1 MCLCCQQPCSQGWK
15 KWSSPLLEVL
25 CPSRFPEDPACRQT
39 AAPISTMAPTITPRE
54 AHTHGLGSSGDSNH
68 SLDVPQTGLFTRK
81 SRACQ
86 AATVTGKKGG
96 GGGGENGTTQRLLLS
111 TRRPRCPHIHD
122 MHQKFCVR
130 AGDLAQTQL

>member
-15 KWSSPLLEVL
+15 KWSSPPLEVL
-25 CPSRFPEDPACRQT
+25 CPSRLPEDPACRQT

-86 AATVTGKKGG
+86 AATVTGKIPPLPDGDKWDRSHGAEEPMLAGG
-96 GGGGENGTTQRLLLS
+96 SEMRNMSGGYDISHT
-111 TRRPRCPHIHD
+111 C
-122 MHQKFCVR
+122 
-130 AGDLAQTQL
+130 